1 MKRRTWALL
10 VAVLLVIA
18 ACGDDGGGDTTTVAD
33 DGATTTTGEDGAT
46 TTAGED
52 GATTTAGDDGAT
64 TTAGEDVAEGIGTA
78 DTDLGTV
85 LVDAEGFTL
94 YVFTDDTGGESSCYD
109 DCAATWPAVPG
120 DTAIGSDLDAGIFG
134 TTARTDGTEQ
144 LTVNDQPLYRFAPDA
159 SPGDTTGQAVGGV
172 WFVVGADGAMI
183 GGPEATNG
191 SDSRDDY

>member
-1 MKRRTWALL
+1 MKNRTWAML

-33 DGATTTTGEDGAT
+33 DGATTT
-46 TTAGED
+46 AGDD

-64 TTAGEDVAEGIGTA
+64 TTAAEEMTGVGTA
-78 DTDLGTV
+78 DTDLGTI

-94 YVFTDDTGGESSCYD
+94 YVFTNDTGGESSCYD
-109 DCAATWPAVPG
+109 DCAATWPPVPG
-120 DTAIGSDLDAGIFG
+120 DAAIGSGVDAGIFG

-144 LTVNDQPLYRFAPDA
+144 LTVNDQPLYRYAPDA
-159 SPGDTTGQAVGGV
+159 SPGDTTGQAVGEV

-191 SDSRDDY
+191 SGSRDDYDY